1 MIQIVLNQYQTVRT
15 DTHNS
20 VNFSTEK
27 IRENLEFGT
36 SYTRNKLEY
45 LGITCLIKRCPKSN
59 SSISDCSPENFLDY
73 WMVQSNVEILYQGI
87 SDSNFHKIENSEVTC
102 FRKSN
107 TGNFFD
113 VWNGGYPPKS
123 WNHRVQIIHLKLP
136 LFCQIQLFYWLAV
149 RVRTD
154 SWNWV
159 LVMILSQIR
168 AAISNE

>member
-1 MIQIVLNQYQTVRT
+1 MILYTPLIIYWPERFRPNP
-15 DTHNS
+15 NS
-20 VNFSTEK
+20 IHHDLYWRPFIES
-27 IRENLEFGT
+27 R
-36 SYTRNKLEY
+36 
-45 LGITCLIKRCPKSN
+45 
-59 SSISDCSPENFLDY
+59 SISMSGKIPILHKYISCPVRQNLLNATKLLLSCNNFWGCNWKPPIQGDPTYCKVSPRSKTFDN
-73 WMVQSNVEILYQGI
+73 
-87 SDSNFHKIENSEVTC
+87 T
-102 FRKSN
+102 

-113 VWNGGYPPKS
+113 VGNGGYPPKS

-136 LFCQIQLFYWLAV
+136 LFCQIQLFHWLAV